1 MDLVSFDTKGEFE
14 MFREIM
20 DRGESL
26 TQSCLL
32 NIRVGFFGEIYGAE
46 QRVTDS
52 HISDIR

>member
-26 TQSCLL
+26 AESCFL
-32 NIRVGFFGEIYGAE
+32 NIRVDFFGGNIWSRAVGD
-46 QRVTDS
+46 R
-52 HISDIR
+52 